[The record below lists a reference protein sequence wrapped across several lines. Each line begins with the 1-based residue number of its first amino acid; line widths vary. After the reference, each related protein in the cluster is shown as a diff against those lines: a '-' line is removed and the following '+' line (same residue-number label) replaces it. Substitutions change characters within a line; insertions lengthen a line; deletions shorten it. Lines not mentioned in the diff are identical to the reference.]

1 MIGLGRM
8 GGNMVSRLLKAG
20 HRMIAYDQSAEVVRS
35 KAAEG
40 AIGAGSLQ
48 ELVGKFSEKPRIV
61 WVMVPAGDPTSQT
74 IAQLADLLEAGDI
87 VIDGGNTNWQLAMRD
102 AEVLKAK
109 GMHYLDAGTSGG
121 VWGLQ
126 NGYGLMVGG
135 EDAIFE
141 HCKPL
146 LAALAPPDGGLVH
159 TGPEG
164 SGHFV
169 KMVHNGIEYGLMQAY
184 GEGFEI
190 LKKSKSFAGMDLQAI
205 AEAWR
210 YGTVVRSWL
219 LDLIAIGLKEDPELS
234 SLTAY
239 VEDTGEGR
247 WTVQAAIDEDVPAF
261 TITHSLFERFRSR
274 DPNSFS
280 DRVVAMMRK
289 QFGGHAVRPA
299 GHG

>member
-1 MIGLGRM
+1 
-8 GGNMVSRLLKAG
+8 
-20 HRMIAYDQSAEVVRS
+20 
-35 KAAEG
+35 
-40 AIGAGSLQ
+40 
-48 ELVGKFSEKPRIV
+48 
-61 WVMVPAGDPTSQT
+61 
-74 IAQLADLLEAGDI
+74 
-87 VIDGGNTNWQLAMRD
+87 
-102 AEVLKAK
+102 
-109 GMHYLDAGTSGG
+109 
-121 VWGLQ
+121 
-126 NGYGLMVGG
+126 
-135 EDAIFE
+135 
-141 HCKPL
+141 
-146 LAALAPPDGGLVH
+146 
-159 TGPEG
+159 
-164 SGHFV
+164 
-169 KMVHNGIEYGLMQAY
+169 
-184 GEGFEI
+184 
-190 LKKSKSFAGMDLQAI
+190 MDLQAI

-234 SLTAY
+234 TLTAY